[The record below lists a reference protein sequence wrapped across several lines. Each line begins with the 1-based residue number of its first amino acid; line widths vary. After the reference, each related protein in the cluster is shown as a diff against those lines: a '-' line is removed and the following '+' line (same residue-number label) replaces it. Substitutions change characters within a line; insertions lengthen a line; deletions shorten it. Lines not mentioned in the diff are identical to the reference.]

1 MVDLRFQWEAN
12 FAPKGDRG
20 SAARR
25 ASSVSIARTRR
36 SSGGR
41 GVSALKGLLRT
52 IAPVIPKVVAEAELA
67 ILQEIHKSDWPVD
80 TGFSIASF
88 FWIGNGD
95 KATLANKA
103 PYAQVIEDR
112 TSILKRIVVNDQ
124 IALMQ
129 RIDDEI
135 GNV

>member
-25 ASSVSIARTRR
+25 ASSISIARTRR

-41 GVSALKGLLRT
+41 GVTALRGLLRT
-52 IAPVIPKVVAEAELA
+52 VKPVIPKVVAAAELA
-67 ILQEIHKSDWPVD
+67 ILQDIHKSDWPVD

-103 PYAQVIEDR
+103 LYAQIIENR
-112 TSILKRIVVNDQ
+112 TGILRRILADQ
-124 IALMQ
+124 AALMQ

-135 GNV
+135 GDV